1 MQPSNSRNSSYSVTT
16 TIWKEHPQRYAP
28 FFLIQAQRNDF
39 HETEIE
45 FLIRRLLTIQCQT
58 RGELHCPRSPEHG
71 QAFLYQEGQVVKYVC
86 EPGYTLLGKEIVR
99 CVEGEWEA
107 PFPICLEVTAD
118 GDALPLD
125 AAPELSQPR
134 SAPSSVGE
142 GRKRRMRLQQGDE
155 PQGDEARLRMV
166 IYPRRRIFRSRVARL
181 RSAAELEDEERKR
194 SAKKD
199 DDKST
204 SSSTT
209 IHLQAPPSVVY
220 VRRTVSPGKSES
232 QEKTLTEQYR
242 TAAVH
247 MTVDNSEDKLQVVA
261 LPRAAVS
268 QNDKGDESLRHL
280 YWMAQQYYPR
290 HASLMEYRSGNPVVM
305 TLSESQMAWI
315 NSLHPELR
323 DQYLKDLYVL
333 RAEEAVEGA
342 RALSFLRR
350 YDDAYIRQPLIAQ
363 DLTPIYDYSCN
374 QAGSHFVTAPKLPNA
389 HIARYDRRQNPNHP
403 YQHYLAAVYRCNP
416 GYVMLD
422 TRFTELTC
430 SRRSWIG
437 TDPICVPH

>member
-1 MQPSNSRNSSYSVTT
+1 MDVLTSVL
-16 TIWKEHPQRYAP
+16 
-28 FFLIQAQRNDF
+28 FFFAGILVANARPEVNC
-39 HETEIE
+39 TA
-45 FLIRRLLTIQCQT
+45 
-58 RGELHCPRSPEHG
+58 PRSPEHG
-71 QAFLYQEGQVVKYVC
+71 QAFLYQEGQVVKHVC

-125 AAPELSQPR
+125 AAPELSQPPVR
-134 SAPSSVGE
+134 PLFGWGGE
-142 GRKRRMRLQQGDE
+142 EGEENATAAGDE

-389 HIARYDRRQNPNHP
+389 HIARYDRRQNPNQP

-416 GYVMLD
+416 GFVMLD

-437 TDPICVPH
+437 TEPICVPH